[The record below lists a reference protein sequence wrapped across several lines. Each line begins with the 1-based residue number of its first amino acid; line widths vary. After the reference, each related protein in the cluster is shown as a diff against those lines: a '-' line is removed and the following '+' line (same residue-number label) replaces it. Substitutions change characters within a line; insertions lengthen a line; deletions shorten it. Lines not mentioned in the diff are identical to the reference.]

1 MKKLSIKKICAV
13 FLSAALLTSTISGL
27 TVSAAE
33 ETPLI
38 LGDANLDG
46 AVSVADATEI
56 QKYLAESAD
65 FGIRQEV
72 AANVDNTEININSV
86 TLIQKYLSGYD
97 TKLSIGEPVGEGKD
111 GIIVKKEVTMYSSND
126 DGGVSEETLDTY
138 FSTKY
143 EDIPFLSVDFCMP
156 FFSDFYEKSDLSSET
171 SDDGNVV
178 TYTNE
183 DGATVEFN
191 YTEKY
196 IEFNDYDLFLSSKDY
211 SPLETLIPFA
221 SVATS
226 DEPTI
231 LLQSPYDHYYSGDTR
246 RIELDDY
253 LIPMIKSG
261 DKLCIPVAT
270 FNDIFISETGYN
282 IVYNGEALFCTASSL
297 LNGKLDEIYYSV
309 DSKDSISEDLAR
321 FNYYELCLNLDLRY
335 GLKEAHQIKNFDSYL
350 SRMGLKTEYL
360 SCDLVRIERANLK
373 LYLNCFADFH
383 SSLLNLSP
391 YLDKESSLISNK
403 YEYNKD
409 YYDRIDSMQKSRT
422 ARNEKLGEVEPY
434 ERRGNTVFITFDEF
448 TMKSAVDMYYTDNY
462 EYVLTDTLD
471 LFAYAVKRLQNED
484 SDAENVVID
493 VSCNGGGY
501 NVACAYAISAILGQS
516 NIVIRNPNTN
526 ALRQIITDADLN
538 LDGKIDEND
547 KSMKELG
554 KNIAVIVSDASFS
567 CGNLLPCNL
576 KSRDK
581 DVLILGQQSGG
592 GGCVVGYGA
601 TATGSFLQF
610 SSTKQFTTM
619 KNGYIKDIDD
629 GITPDISLSL
639 SRMYNRDYVANLV
652 SDYFGN

>member
-1 MKKLSIKKICAV
+1 
-13 FLSAALLTSTISGL
+13 
-27 TVSAAE
+27 
-33 ETPLI
+33 
-38 LGDANLDG
+38 
-46 AVSVADATEI
+46 
-56 QKYLAESAD
+56 
-65 FGIRQEV
+65 
-72 AANVDNTEININSV
+72 
-86 TLIQKYLSGYD
+86 
-97 TKLSIGEPVGEGKD
+97 
-111 GIIVKKEVTMYSSND
+111 
-126 DGGVSEETLDTY
+126 
-138 FSTKY
+138 
-143 EDIPFLSVDFCMP
+143 
-156 FFSDFYEKSDLSSET
+156 
-171 SDDGNVV
+171 
-178 TYTNE
+178 
-183 DGATVEFN
+183 
-191 YTEKY
+191 
-196 IEFNDYDLFLSSKDY
+196 
-211 SPLETLIPFA
+211 FA

-231 LLQSPYDHYYSGDTR
+231 LLQSPYDHYYSGDTC

-261 DKLCIPVAT
+261 GKLCIPVAT
-270 FNDIFISETGYN
+270 FNDIFISETGYS

-297 LNGKLDEIYYSV
+297 LYGKLGEIYYSV
-309 DSKDSISEDLAR
+309 ESKDSISEDLAQ

-335 GLKEAHQIKNFDSYL
+335 GLKEAHQIKDFDSYF

-360 SCDLVRIERANLK
+360 SGDVLRIEKANQK
-373 LYLNCFADFH
+373 LYINCFADFH
-383 SSLLNLSP
+383 SALLNKSP
-391 YLDKESSLISNK
+391 YLDKESSLSNNM

-409 YYDRIDSMQKSRT
+409 FYDRLNSIMQSTT
-422 ARNEKLGEVEPY
+422 ARDEKLGKVEPY

-448 TMKSAVDMYYTDNY
+448 INKSTVQQYYTDNY
-462 EYVLTDTLD
+462 EYNLTDTID

-501 NVACAYAISAILGQS
+501 NVACAYAVDAIIGQS

-526 ALRQIITDADLN
+526 ALRQTITDADLN

-576 KSRDK
+576 KNRDK
-581 DVLILGQQSGG
+581 NVLILGQQSGG

-629 GITPDISLSL
+629 GIAPDISLSL
-639 SRMYNRDYVANLV
+639 SRMYDRDYVSNLV
-652 SDYFGN
+652 SEYFGN

>member
-1 MKKLSIKKICAV
+1 MKKLSVKKICAV

-46 AVSVADATEI
+46 TVSVADATEI

-86 TLIQKYLSGYD
+86 TQIQKYLSGYA
-97 TKLSIGEPVGEGKD
+97 TESSIGQPVDEGED
-111 GIIVKKEVTMYSSND
+111 GIIVKKEVTKYFSDD
-126 DGGVSEETLDTY
+126 DGGVSEETVETY

-143 EDIPFLSVDFCMP
+143 DDIPFFSVDFCMP
-156 FFSDFYEKSDLSSET
+156 FFSDFYEKSDLTSET

-183 DGATVEFN
+183 DGSTVKFN

-196 IEFNDYDLFLSSKDY
+196 IEFNDYDLFLSLEDY
-211 SPLETLIPFA
+211 SPLETLAPFA

-253 LIPMIKSG
+253 QIPMIKSG

-270 FNDIFISETGYN
+270 FSDIFISETGYN

-297 LNGKLDEIYYSV
+297 LNGKLGELYYSV

-335 GLKEAHQIKNFDSYL
+335 GLKEAHQIKDFDSYL
-350 SRMGLKTEYL
+350 GRMGLKTEYL
-360 SCDLVRIERANLK
+360 SGDVLRIEKANRK
-373 LYLNCFADFH
+373 LYINCFADFH
-383 SSLLNLSP
+383 SGLLNKSP
-391 YLDKESSLISNK
+391 YLDKESSLIGNM
-403 YEYNKD
+403 YEYNND
-409 YYDRIDSMQKSRT
+409 FYDRIGSMQKSTT
-422 ARNEKLGEVEPY
+422 ARKEKLGEVEPY

-501 NVACAYAISAILGQS
+501 NIACAYAISTILGQS

-526 ALRQIITDADLN
+526 ALRQTITDADLN
-538 LDGKIDEND
+538 LDGKIDQND

-629 GITPDISLSL
+629 GIAPDISLSL
-639 SRMYNRDYVANLV
+639 SKMYNRDYIVNLV
-652 SDYFGN
+652 SEYFGN

>member
-1 MKKLSIKKICAV
+1 MKMLSVKKICVV

-97 TKLSIGEPVGEGKD
+97 TKLSIGEPVDEGKD

-143 EDIPFLSVDFCMP
+143 DDIPFLSVDFCMP

-196 IEFNDYDLFLSSKDY
+196 IEFNDYDLFLSLKDY
-211 SPLETLIPFA
+211 SPLETLVPFA

-297 LNGKLDEIYYSV
+297 LNGKLGEIYYSV

-321 FNYYELCLNLDLRY
+321 FNYYELCLNLDLSY

-526 ALRQIITDADLN
+526 ALRQTITDADLN

>member
-1 MKKLSIKKICAV
+1 MKKLSVKKICAV
-13 FLSAALLTSTISGL
+13 VLSAVLLTSTISGL

-46 AVSVADATEI
+46 SISVADATEI
-56 QKYLAESAD
+56 QKYLAESAN
-65 FGIRQEV
+65 FGIKQEV
-72 AANVDNTEININSV
+72 VSNVDNTEININSV

-97 TKLSIGEPVGEGKD
+97 TELSIGQAVDEGED
-111 GIIVKKEVTMYSSND
+111 GIIVKKEVTKYFSED
-126 DGGVSEETLDTY
+126 DGGVSEEALDTY

-143 EDIPFLSVDFCMP
+143 DDIPFLSVDFCMP
-156 FFSDFYEKSDLSSET
+156 FFSDFYGQSELTSET

-178 TYTNE
+178 TYSNE

-196 IEFNDYDLFLSSKDY
+196 IEFNDYDLFLSLEDY
-211 SPLETLIPFA
+211 SPLETLTPFA

-246 RIELDDY
+246 RIKLDDY

-261 DKLCIPVAT
+261 NKLCIPVAT

-282 IVYNGEALFCTASSL
+282 LVYNGKALFCTASSL
-297 LNGKLDEIYYSV
+297 LNGKLGEIYYSV

-335 GLKEAHQIKNFDSYL
+335 GLKEAHQIKDFDSYL

-360 SCDLVRIERANLK
+360 SGDVLRIERANQK
-373 LYLNCFADFH
+373 LYINCFADFH
-383 SSLLNLSP
+383 SALLNKSP
-391 YLDKESSLISNK
+391 YLDKGSSLSNNM

-409 YYDRIDSMQKSRT
+409 FYDRLNSIMQST
-422 ARNEKLGEVEPY
+422 NARNEKLGEVEPY

-462 EYVLTDTLD
+462 EYVLTDTID

-501 NVACAYAISAILGQS
+501 NVACAYAVDAIMGQS

-526 ALRQIITDADLN
+526 ALRQTITDADLN

-547 KSMKELG
+547 ISMKELG

-639 SRMYNRDYVANLV
+639 SRMYNRDYISNLV
-652 SDYFGN
+652 SEYFGD

>member
-1 MKKLSIKKICAV
+1 MWTTPKS
-13 FLSAALLTSTISGL
+13 TSTL
-27 TVSAAE
+27 
-33 ETPLI
+33 LHR
-38 LGDANLDG
+38 
-46 AVSVADATEI
+46 
-56 QKYLAESAD
+56 
-65 FGIRQEV
+65 F
-72 AANVDNTEININSV
+72 
-86 TLIQKYLSGYD
+86 QKYLSGY
-97 TKLSIGEPVGEGKD
+97 TAESSIGQPVDEGED
-111 GIIVKKEVTMYSSND
+111 GIIVKKKVTKYSSDD
-126 DGGVSEETLDTY
+126 DGGVSEDTVETY

-143 EDIPFLSVDFCMP
+143 DDIPFLSVDFCMP
-156 FFSDFYEKSDLSSET
+156 FFSDFYEKSELTSET

-183 DGATVEFN
+183 DGSTVKFN

-196 IEFNDYDLFLSSKDY
+196 IEFNDYDLFLSLEDY
-211 SPLETLIPFA
+211 SPLETLAPFA

-253 LIPMIKSG
+253 QIPMIKSG

-270 FNDIFISETGYN
+270 FSDIFISETGYN

-297 LNGKLDEIYYSV
+297 LNGKLGEIYYSV

-335 GLKEAHQIKNFDSYL
+335 GLKEAHQIKDFDSYL

-360 SCDLVRIERANLK
+360 SGDVLRIEKANRK
-373 LYLNCFADFH
+373 LYINCFADFH
-383 SSLLNLSP
+383 SGLLNKSP
-391 YLDKESSLISNK
+391 YLDKESSLIGNM
-403 YEYNKD
+403 YEYNND
-409 YYDRIDSMQKSRT
+409 FYDRIGSMQKSTT
-422 ARNEKLGEVEPY
+422 ARKEKLGEVEPY

-501 NVACAYAISAILGQS
+501 NIACAYAISTILGQS

-526 ALRQIITDADLN
+526 ALRQTITDADLN
-538 LDGKIDEND
+538 LDGKIDQND

-629 GITPDISLSL
+629 GIAPDISLSL
-639 SRMYNRDYVANLV
+639 SKMYNRDYIVNLV
-652 SDYFGN
+652 SEYFGN

>member
-1 MKKLSIKKICAV
+1 M
-13 FLSAALLTSTISGL
+13 
-27 TVSAAE
+27 
-33 ETPLI
+33 
-38 LGDANLDG
+38 
-46 AVSVADATEI
+46 
-56 QKYLAESAD
+56 
-65 FGIRQEV
+65 
-72 AANVDNTEININSV
+72 
-86 TLIQKYLSGYD
+86 
-97 TKLSIGEPVGEGKD
+97 
-111 GIIVKKEVTMYSSND
+111 
-126 DGGVSEETLDTY
+126 ETLT
-138 FSTKY
+138 
-143 EDIPFLSVDFCMP
+143 
-156 FFSDFYEKSDLSSET
+156 
-171 SDDGNVV
+171 
-178 TYTNE
+178 
-183 DGATVEFN
+183 
-191 YTEKY
+191 
-196 IEFNDYDLFLSSKDY
+196 
-211 SPLETLIPFA
+211 PFA

-231 LLQSPYDHYYSGDTR
+231 LLQSPYDHYYSGDAC

-282 IVYNGEALFCTASSL
+282 LVYNGEALFLTASSL
-297 LNGKLDEIYYSV
+297 LDGKLGEIYYSV
-309 DSKDSISEDLAR
+309 ESKDSISEDLAR

-335 GLKEAHQIKNFDSYL
+335 GLKEAHQIKDFDSYL

-360 SCDLVRIERANLK
+360 SGDVLRIERANLK

-383 SSLLNLSP
+383 SGLLNLSP
-391 YLDKESSLISNK
+391 YLDKESDLISNK

-409 YYDRIDSMQKSRT
+409 YYDRIGSMQKSST
-422 ARNEKLGEVEPY
+422 ARNEKLGQVEPY
-434 ERRGNTVFITFDEF
+434 ERRGNTVFIAFDEF
-448 TMKSAVDMYYTDNY
+448 TMKSTVDMYYTDNY
-462 EYVLTDTLD
+462 EYVLTDTID
-471 LFAYAVKRLQNED
+471 LFSYAVKRLQNED

-501 NVACAYAISAILGQS
+501 NVACAYAVDAIIGQS
-516 NIVIRNPNTN
+516 NIVIRNPSTN
-526 ALRQIITDADLN
+526 ALRQTITDADLN

-554 KNIAVIVSDASFS
+554 KKIAVIVSDASFS

-639 SRMYNRDYVANLV
+639 SRMYDRDYVSNLV
-652 SDYFGN
+652 SEYFGN